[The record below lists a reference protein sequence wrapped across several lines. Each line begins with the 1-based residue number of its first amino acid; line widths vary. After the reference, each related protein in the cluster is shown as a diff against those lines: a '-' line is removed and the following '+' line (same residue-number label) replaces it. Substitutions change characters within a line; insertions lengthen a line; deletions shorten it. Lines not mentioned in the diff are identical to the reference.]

1 MKIIPSGR
9 VTSAKGYALRAWI
22 LCATALTPILAHSQI
37 NALDGEWTG
46 GLACG
51 ELQTPSAR
59 STKAFTA
66 GVTLNTSMG
75 SMRGTRQNNEIL
87 ETYSGSIDRT
97 GRVTLDASGHWKGDP
112 SRAWRI
118 RLHGNQSGSRMVL
131 RGPMES
137 PDGKTQLRA
146 CHMELSNLAV
156 EQRARANS
164 KPSPVV
170 PKTSV
175 RPTHPAEPAREPPPP
190 AGQKQQGEQAQAAKA
205 LEQKAIENAAEERA
219 ITAKRQADDATAA
232 TARTQALEIENARL
246 LAEKAAA
253 ERAAAE
259 KAATEKRAA
268 DAKKVPIKARSTM
281 DL

>member
-1 MKIIPSGR
+1 M
-9 VTSAKGYALRAWI
+9 
-22 LCATALTPILAHSQI
+22 
-37 NALDGEWTG
+37 G

-75 SMRGTRQNNEIL
+75 SMRGTRQSAQIL

-137 PDGKTQLRA
+137 PDDKTHLRA

-156 EQRARANS
+156 EQR
-164 KPSPVV
+164 
-170 PKTSV
+170 
-175 RPTHPAEPAREPPPP
+175 
-190 AGQKQQGEQAQAAKA
+190 AQAAKA

-219 ITAKRQADDATAA
+219 VTAKRQADDAAAA